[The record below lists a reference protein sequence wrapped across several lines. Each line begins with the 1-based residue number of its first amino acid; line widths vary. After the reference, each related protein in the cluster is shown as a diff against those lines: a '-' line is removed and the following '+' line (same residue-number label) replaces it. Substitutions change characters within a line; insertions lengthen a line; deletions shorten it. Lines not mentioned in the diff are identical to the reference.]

1 MNWNKRTE
9 MRWWFLLFVSIG
21 GANSE
26 IPMESL
32 RKHLPDS
39 TNQGK
44 FAFWQDGRQDSVDP
58 DLQLST
64 TGTKFFSVNC
74 YFLCLRNVLRIWN
87 LVCFACKYKASLYYL
102 EYLFEVS
109 APPAPPRARQRT
121 GESQPGLK
129 TLFWW
134 EISRENK
141 RIHCVFCICIVLT
154 VRSQWFQMAYYT
166 NSSNY

>member
-1 MNWNKRTE
+1 MEQIVRFLWRVFGNTCPTQQIKVNLHSDRT
-9 MRWWFLLFVSIG
+9 
-21 GANSE
+21 
-26 IPMESL
+26 
-32 RKHLPDS
+32 
-39 TNQGK
+39 
-44 FAFWQDGRQDSVDP
+44 DGRTALILTYNLVQRGQK
-58 DLQLST
+58 L
-64 TGTKFFSVNC
+64 FSVNC

-121 GESQPGLK
+121 GESLPGLK

>member
-1 MNWNKRTE
+1 MEQIVRFLWRVFGNTCPTQQIKVNLHSDRTE
-9 MRWWFLLFVSIG
+9 
-21 GANSE
+21 
-26 IPMESL
+26 
-32 RKHLPDS
+32 
-39 TNQGK
+39 
-44 FAFWQDGRQDSVDP
+44 GRTALILTYNLVQRGQK
-58 DLQLST
+58 L
-64 TGTKFFSVNC
+64 FSVNC

>member
-1 MNWNKRTE
+1 MEQIVRFLWRVFGNTCPTQQIKVNLHSDRT
-9 MRWWFLLFVSIG
+9 
-21 GANSE
+21 
-26 IPMESL
+26 
-32 RKHLPDS
+32 
-39 TNQGK
+39 
-44 FAFWQDGRQDSVDP
+44 DGRTALILTYNLVQRGQK
-58 DLQLST
+58 L
-64 TGTKFFSVNC
+64 FSVNC